1 MTNYEE
7 FKRLLKP
14 NGCLVKVVP
23 QSGYLQEL
31 RAQLYADSSK
41 ETYSNEQIVARFQD
55 SFREVNVERITYTL
69 PLADELVPALLEMT
83 PMGRHKKEETAIVL
97 NEITIDVDLLVGKV

>member
-1 MTNYEE
+1 M
-7 FKRLLKP
+7 
-14 NGCLVKVVP
+14 P

-55 SFREVNVERITYTL
+55 SFGEVNVERVTYTL
-69 PLADELVPALLEMT
+69 PLAKELVPALLEMT
-83 PMGRHKKEETAIVL
+83 PMGWHKKNETDIVL
-97 NEITIDVDLLVGKV
+97 NEITIDVDLLIGKV